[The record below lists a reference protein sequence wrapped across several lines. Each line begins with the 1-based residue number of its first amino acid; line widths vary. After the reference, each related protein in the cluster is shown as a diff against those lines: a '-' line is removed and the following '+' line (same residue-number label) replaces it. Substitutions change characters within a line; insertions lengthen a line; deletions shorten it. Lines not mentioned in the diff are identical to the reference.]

1 MAEVLSQSQIDAL
14 LGALKESSSDEGGKK
29 VEAQTRE
36 KTYRKYDFYSPKK
49 FTKEKLKILK
59 GVYENYSRI
68 TSSQINS
75 LFRVNSEL
83 TVLSVEEQ
91 RYYEFSN
98 ALSDNDIFTLVN
110 CQTPDGSKNPPIL
123 MHISQIIAVNM
134 IDRMLGGTESDTA
147 IDASYQY
154 TQIEKLLYRRIM
166 EYLIMPIKDVWSGY
180 MRLEAKFDRIEENL
194 GLFQD
199 IGVDEIVVIVM
210 IAVDMVEVS
219 GNISICIPG
228 RLLAN
233 IYDVIEKKRHVDTAY
248 DIVEQNHKDEIMDN
262 IEQTMLEVK
271 AEISGVKLTLDDIYN
286 LHVGDVID
294 LNCPKDSDVS
304 VLVGSKKWFT
314 GQVGVYNKNVAVKI
328 QSKLN
333 ELNNG
338 MDLKLVQE
346 ELSNAQEST

>member
-14 LGALKESSSDEGGKK
+14 LGALQDDSQGNGGTSI
-29 VEAQTRE
+29 EAQKERS
-36 KTYRKYDFYSPKK
+36 YRKYDFYSPKK

-83 TVLSVEEQ
+83 KVLSVEEQ

-98 ALSDNDIFTLVN
+98 ALSDNDIFTLVT
-110 CQTPDGSKNPPIL
+110 CQTPDGSKNPPLL
-123 MHISQIIAVNM
+123 MHISQNIAVNM
-134 IDRMLGGTESDTA
+134 IDRMLGGTESDTS
-147 IDASYQY
+147 IDTSYQY
-154 TQIEKLLYRRIM
+154 TEIEKLLYKRIM

-180 MRLEAKFDRIEENL
+180 MKLDAQFDRIEENL

-199 IGVDEIVVIVM
+199 IGVDEIVVIIV
-210 IAVDMVEVS
+210 IAVDMVEVY

-228 RLLAN
+228 RLLSN
-233 IYDVIEKKRHVDTAY
+233 IYEVIEKKRHVDTLY
-248 DIVEQNHKDEIMDN
+248 DIIEETHEEEIMDN

-271 AEISGVKLTLDDIYN
+271 AEISGVQLTLNDIYN

-304 VLVGSKKWFT
+304 ILVGSRKWFT

-333 ELNNG
+333 EVEESNELEL
-338 MDLKLVQE
+338 MQE
-346 ELSNAQEST
+346 EIEQSK